1 MYKEQI
7 DAYMDGQKER
17 MIEDLKTLI
26 RIDSQRTEAKPGMPY
41 GEGAAAV
48 LKAGLELMEK
58 AGLQRRIMRIM

>member
-26 RIDSQRTEAKPGMPY
+26 RIDSQRT
-41 GEGAAAV
+41 
-48 LKAGLELMEK
+48 
-58 AGLQRRIMRIM
+58 